1 MADKYAK
8 WNLWAPQ
15 FISDLVNDF
24 DLTPQQASGFPG
36 NAAVE
41 SAYFRD
47 IVEDGAIA
55 KGSAGGT
62 GFFQWTGLRK
72 GERRL
77 AFEDWLRRTKHLG
90 YRADNYLG
98 NYSYLYRELKGA
110 EGRRVLPSL
119 RQCTSAE
126 QAAYVVGKQFE
137 RPASLSASLAK
148 RQKAA
153 REALALWVKNPPPVT
168 VWPTDKPAPPPG
180 PRPPVTPPS
189 ECAMPP
195 AAIPPATI
203 PAILPD
209 AKAPASTKRMQGTW
223 LMLAGIAADII
234 TRYTGA
240 PQDAVLNA
248 LVTYGPTLA
257 AAAGAIISWIGQKT
271 ADAPVA
277 GTPLADIIELVK
289 AQSAQTAQ
297 AAQAVMA
304 AHTEEAARG
313 GIHEFPQ
320 GMPAVPEPAPVQPSD
335 IQLKALPLEQLVEQL
350 PELIQQ
356 FHDLRDMLTPV
367 GRPPP
372 QS

>member
-1 MADKYAK
+1 
-8 WNLWAPQ
+8 
-15 FISDLVNDF
+15 
-24 DLTPQQASGFPG
+24 
-36 NAAVE
+36 
-41 SAYFRD
+41 
-47 IVEDGAIA
+47 
-55 KGSAGGT
+55 
-62 GFFQWTGLRK
+62 
-72 GERRL
+72 
-77 AFEDWLRRTKHLG
+77 
-90 YRADNYLG
+90 
-98 NYSYLYRELKGA
+98 
-110 EGRRVLPSL
+110 
-119 RQCTSAE
+119 
-126 QAAYVVGKQFE
+126 
-137 RPASLSASLAK
+137 
-148 RQKAA
+148 
-153 REALALWVKNPPPVT
+153 
-168 VWPTDKPAPPPG
+168 
-180 PRPPVTPPS
+180 
-189 ECAMPP
+189 MPP